1 MITYGAVTVYHQAYD
16 PHGRMDCWSHA
27 SYPAVAIQRDTQVA
41 VQQGRMES
49 ADAVR
54 IRIPATGRLEIVPG
68 DKVTTGLTEADAPPP
83 DALTVTGVSDNRK
96 GSRRMWHWKVN
107 CT

>member
-1 MITYGAVTVYHQAYD
+1 MITYGAVTVYHQGYD
-16 PHGRMDCWSHA
+16 PHSRMERWSHA
-27 SYPAVAIQRDTQVA
+27 SYPTVAIQRDTQVA

-54 IRIPATGRLEIVPG
+54 IRIPATERLEIAPG
-68 DKVTTGLTEADAPPP
+68 DKVTVGLAEAEAPPSG
-83 DALTVTGVSDNRK
+83 ALTVTGVSDNRK
-96 GSRRMWHWKVN
+96 GSRHMWHWKVI